1 MIAEDLACQELVE
14 LVTDYLEGALAPC
27 RRARFEQHLAACPF
41 CVTYVEQIRQIIK
54 TASAVAPQRLSP
66 ATQQRLLRAFRGWH
80 SLEPPPPHES
90 G

>member
-1 MIAEDLACQELVE
+1 MTADDLACQELVE
-14 LVTDYLEGALAPC
+14 VVTDYLEGALAPASH
-27 RRARFEQHLAACPF
+27 ARFEQHLAACRF
-41 CVTYVEQIRQIIK
+41 CVAYVEQIRQIIT

-66 ATQQRLLRAFRGWH
+66 AAQQRLLRAFRGWH

>member
-1 MIAEDLACQELVE
+1 
-14 LVTDYLEGALAPC
+14 
-27 RRARFEQHLAACPF
+27 
-41 CVTYVEQIRQIIK
+41 VTYVEQIRQIIT

-66 ATQQRLLRAFRGWH
+66 AAQQRLLRAFRGWH